1 MKPTSNKSSKTERQE
16 KSQSNSSNKT
26 EGRVIVFNSKRLII
40 IASVVLIA
48 IGYLLMSGPG
58 STDEHFEPDIFSTTR
73 IVIAPL
79 LCLAGYLLI
88 IVGILWRDK
97 TLGYSPENID

>member
-58 STDEHFEPDIFSTTR
+58 STEGHFAPDIFSTTR

-88 IVGILWRDK
+88 IAGILWRNK
-97 TLGYSPENID
+97 TPCQS